1 MIAEPY
7 LEDSGE
13 VGFTIIERPDN
24 PKAYCERLSEIKGAD
39 EELFEALESFLESVC
54 WTSKNCGL
62 PGKPDLESDDPNLLG
77 DIAAFIAAHLEFP
90 DDRYCHLLA
99 AWVVCTWIHERMD
112 YAPRLIFYGPTRSGK
127 SRALK
132 VLRLLS
138 YRGLEL
144 INPSGAALFRIIEHY
159 RPTVLID
166 EYHSLVGDRVFEID
180 LLFKGGYENGSKIP
194 RAKREG
200 REVDFFEAFS
210 FLAVATKKLPAE
222 DLQNRA
228 VLVSMLEKS
237 KGEVRR
243 RLDLDTARQL
253 RTRLLALRMRALEG
267 RIDLDSAVERARAE
281 AEGEVPYEKGLDHL
295 DDRGMDVASSLLVAC
310 SLFNTGNEVLQLIAL
325 SQGKARTELLETF
338 EAQVFFALQAVLKSK
353 RKSTLDGTFDL
364 AALRVSTRD
373 VSDQLN
379 QDYIA
384 QGDADGSSRAIPTR
398 RVTRALQVLGFEM
411 KRGSRN
417 LSYIKPS
424 DFVVV
429 YQSNLKKYGSRS
441 EEEGEE

>member
-7 LEDSGE
+7 REDDGE
-13 VGFTIIERPDN
+13 IGFAVIERPDN
-24 PKAYCERLSEIKGAD
+24 PRAYCERLSELKGAD
-39 EELFEALESFLESVC
+39 EELFEALEFTLRSVC
-54 WTSKNCGL
+54 WTSKSCGL
-62 PGKPDLESDDPNLLG
+62 PGKPDLERDDPTLLG

-112 YAPRLIFYGPTRSGK
+112 YAPRLVFYGPTRSGK

-138 YRGLEL
+138 YRSLEL
-144 INPSGAALFRIIEHY
+144 INPSGAALFRIIEQH

-166 EYHSLVGDRVFEID
+166 EYHSLVGDRACEID

-194 RAKREG
+194 RARREG
-200 REVDFFEAFS
+200 KEIDLFDAFS

-243 RLDLDTARQL
+243 RLDVDTAQQL
-253 RTRLLALRMRALEG
+253 RTRLLAFRMRAFEG
-267 RIDLDSAVERARAE
+267 RIDLDAAVERARTM
-281 AEGEVPYEKGLDHL
+281 AEGEVSLEEGPVHL

-310 SLFNTGNEVLQLIAL
+310 SLFNAGREVLQLIAV

-338 EAQVFFALQAVLKSK
+338 EAQVFFALQAALKLKK
-353 RKSTLDGTFDL
+353 RSTLDGTFDL
-364 AALRVSTRD
+364 GALRVSTRD
-373 VSDQLN
+373 VADQLN

-398 RVTRALQVLGFEM
+398 RVTRALQVLGFSM

-417 LSYIKPS
+417 QSYIIPS
-424 DFVVV
+424 DFGVV
-429 YQSNLKKYGSRS
+429 YQANLKKYGSRS
-441 EEEGEE
+441 DEEAEE